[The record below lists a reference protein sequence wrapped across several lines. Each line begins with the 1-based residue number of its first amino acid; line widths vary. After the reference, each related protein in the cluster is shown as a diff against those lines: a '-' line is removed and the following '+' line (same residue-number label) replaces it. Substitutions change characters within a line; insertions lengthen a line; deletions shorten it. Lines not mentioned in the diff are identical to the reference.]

1 MRPKTFLALVLLLHF
16 LAHPAVH
23 APALSHSG
31 VVSVSE
37 SGEENSPTA
46 ARETLGSCLA
56 CRTASSVVAPLLP
69 VFLPALVPVTAQPAA
84 TTEFLYAHLTDLT
97 LSSRAPPRG

>member
-1 MRPKTFLALVLLLHF
+1 VKPKTFLALILLLHF

-37 SGEENSPTA
+37 PGEENSPTA

-56 CRTASSVVAPLLP
+56 CRTASSVVTPLLP
-69 VFLPALVPVTAQPAA
+69 VFLPALMSLTAQPSA
-84 TTEFLYAHLTDLT
+84 TTDFLHARLTEFS